1 MRVYE
6 KISSLKE
13 KLQKLKQNIKSRQ
26 KGQTFHFSPFSRKQK
41 QVLTWWCKDS
51 PVHDKD
57 GIIAD
62 GAIRSG
68 KTVSMSLSFA
78 MWAMSTFNG
87 QNFAMC
93 GKTIGSFRRNVLF
106 WLKLMIKSRGYSV
119 IDRRADNLIIIR
131 KGDTENYFYIF
142 GGKDER
148 SQDLIQGI
156 TLAGVLFDEV
166 ALMPESFVNQ
176 ATGRCSVEGS
186 KFWFNCNPDGP
197 YHWFK
202 VNWIDKSTGYLGKE
216 RVEQIRKK
224 AAEEEKD
231 PGLKEIL
238 YLHFTMDDNLSLS
251 EEIKARYR
259 SMYIGVF
266 FKRYILGLWAAA
278 EGVIYDMFDPEKH
291 VKNIKEFF
299 QILVNGNRYV
309 SCDYGTQNATVF
321 LLWNKGIDGK
331 WYCIRE
337 YYYSGRDKGKQKT
350 DAEYADDLKK
360 WLDGTRIKAMIV
372 DPSAASFIAELRKC
386 GYKVIKANNDVLDGI
401 RLVGM
406 LLNLEMLIFSSSCT
420 ETIKEF
426 ASYIWDDKAAE
437 HGEDKP
443 VKQHDHGCDAVRY
456 FVSTVL
462 SSKVARLREISR

>member
-57 GIIAD
+57 GIIAG

-106 WLKLMIKSRGYSV
+106 WLKLMLKSRGYSV

-156 TLAGVLFDEV
+156 TLAGVFFDEV

-224 AAEEEKD
+224 AAEEGKD

-372 DPSAASFIAELRKC
+372 DPSAASFIVELRKR

-426 ASYIWDDKAAE
+426 ASYIWDEKAAE

>member
-156 TLAGVLFDEV
+156 TLAGVFFDEV
-166 ALMPESFVNQ
+166 ALMP
-176 ATGRCSVEGS
+176 
-186 KFWFNCNPDGP
+186 
-197 YHWFK
+197 
-202 VNWIDKSTGYLGKE
+202 
-216 RVEQIRKK
+216 
-224 AAEEEKD
+224 
-231 PGLKEIL
+231 
-238 YLHFTMDDNLSLS
+238 
-251 EEIKARYR
+251 
-259 SMYIGVF
+259 
-266 FKRYILGLWAAA
+266 
-278 EGVIYDMFDPEKH
+278 
-291 VKNIKEFF
+291 
-299 QILVNGNRYV
+299 
-309 SCDYGTQNATVF
+309 
-321 LLWNKGIDGK
+321 
-331 WYCIRE
+331 
-337 YYYSGRDKGKQKT
+337 
-350 DAEYADDLKK
+350 
-360 WLDGTRIKAMIV
+360 
-372 DPSAASFIAELRKC
+372 
-386 GYKVIKANNDVLDGI
+386 
-401 RLVGM
+401 
-406 LLNLEMLIFSSSCT
+406 
-420 ETIKEF
+420 
-426 ASYIWDDKAAE
+426 
-437 HGEDKP
+437 
-443 VKQHDHGCDAVRY
+443 
-456 FVSTVL
+456 
-462 SSKVARLREISR
+462 

>member
-106 WLKLMIKSRGYSV
+106 WLKLMLKSRGYSV

-156 TLAGVLFDEV
+156 TLAGVFFDEV

-186 KFWFNCNPDGP
+186 KFWFNC
-197 YHWFK
+197 
-202 VNWIDKSTGYLGKE
+202 
-216 RVEQIRKK
+216 
-224 AAEEEKD
+224 
-231 PGLKEIL
+231 
-238 YLHFTMDDNLSLS
+238 LSL
-251 EEIKARYR
+251 IH
-259 SMYIGVF
+259 I
-266 FKRYILGLWAAA
+266 
-278 EGVIYDMFDPEKH
+278 
-291 VKNIKEFF
+291 
-299 QILVNGNRYV
+299 
-309 SCDYGTQNATVF
+309 
-321 LLWNKGIDGK
+321 
-331 WYCIRE
+331 
-337 YYYSGRDKGKQKT
+337 
-350 DAEYADDLKK
+350 
-360 WLDGTRIKAMIV
+360 
-372 DPSAASFIAELRKC
+372 
-386 GYKVIKANNDVLDGI
+386 
-401 RLVGM
+401 
-406 LLNLEMLIFSSSCT
+406 
-420 ETIKEF
+420 
-426 ASYIWDDKAAE
+426 
-437 HGEDKP
+437 
-443 VKQHDHGCDAVRY
+443 
-456 FVSTVL
+456 
-462 SSKVARLREISR
+462 

>member
-156 TLAGVLFDEV
+156 TLAGVFFDEV

-372 DPSAASFIAELRKC
+372 DPSAASFIAELRKR